1 MTQLPAGSK
10 ITPQEKKY
18 PEVKPRQCGY
28 MNVSKS
34 PNHTIY
40 WEEYGNPKGEPVMV
54 LHGGPGGGSDPS
66 MAQFFDPTRY
76 RIILFDQ
83 RGCGKSLPNA
93 SDQPNFALQHN
104 TTQHLIEDIDKLR
117 ADRGIKIPMHVFGGS
132 WGSTLALAYAEAH
145 PKNVQDLILRG
156 IFLNRKQDLDYFY
169 QGNAADLSNHE
180 IAGAYKA
187 YETLPTTPE
196 VKAAVKKA
204 WQEYVA
210 YIPEQKRGDMV
221 KAYAEIFAHNP
232 ITQEEREYQD
242 QALRLWTVWEG
253 ITSNLVPDLSNLG
266 KFDNLSFA
274 RTFARLE
281 NHYFMNGAFLGGEG
295 EGNRNQNHLLQH
307 LDAIKDKPIYI
318 VHGEYDQVCPKF
330 QADDLVEALKQ
341 AGATKVDYRVVPAGH
356 SMGEREIYHALTD
369 VMDTLP
375 KMEQQ
380 QDAGFAAQEID
391 KRSAARGWE
400 RG

>member
-1 MTQLPAGSK
+1 MTQANASSK

-18 PEVKPRQCGY
+18 PEVKARQCGY
-28 MNVSKS
+28 MNVSKA
-34 PNHTIY
+34 PHHTIY

-66 MAQFFDPTRY
+66 MAQFFDPKRY

-93 SDQPNFALQHN
+93 SDQPNFALLNN
-104 TTQHLIEDIDKLR
+104 TTQDLIEDIDKLR

-132 WGSTLALAYAEAH
+132 WGSTLALAYAQAH
-145 PKNVQDLILRG
+145 PENVQDLILRG

-180 IAGAYKA
+180 IPGAYKG
-187 YETLPTTPE
+187 YESLPTTPE
-196 VKAAVKKA
+196 VKAAVKQA

-232 ITQEEREYQD
+232 ITREEREYQD

-266 KFDNLSFA
+266 KFDDVSFA
-274 RTFARLE
+274 RTFARIE
-281 NHYFMNGAFLGGEG
+281 NHYFMNGAFLGGES
-295 EGNRNQNHLLQH
+295 NRNQNFILENI
-307 LDAIKDKPIYI
+307 ARIKDIPVHI
-318 VHGEYDQVCPKF
+318 VQGEYDQVCPTF
-330 QADDLVEALKQ
+330 QADDLVAALKQ
-341 AGATKVDYRVVPAGH
+341 AGATRVDYRVVPAGH

-375 KMEQQ
+375 KMEKVQET
-380 QDAGFAAQEID
+380 GFAAQEED
-391 KRSAARGWE
+391 RKSSGKGWE